1 MQPAPILPAALPP
14 RRKGL
19 TLSQKD
25 ALMGYLF
32 ILPRVLG
39 FLVFILGPLGAIFI
53 FSLQNRNL
61 LSGTISFAGLDNY
74 TYMLFED
81 PIFKEMVAN
90 TLTFTAGLVPLNL
103 VIALALAILL
113 APQFKGVTFFR
124 TVFFAPVITSTAAW
138 IIVWAF
144 IFQGQQG
151 PLNQFLALLGIE
163 GPNWLREP
171 GSAMFAVILTRV
183 IKNVGLNMVIFLA
196 ALQDLPRELVEA
208 ARVDGARPLQVVRYI
223 ILPFLAPS
231 ILLVTVITVIGS
243 LNVFDHILLLTNG
256 GPSNAT
262 MVLAFY
268 VYFNAFKAY
277 EIGYASAI
285 AVVLFLAALILTIVQ
300 WSLRRRMVYLEQ

>member
-1 MQPAPILPAALPP
+1 MNQNSVLPVPAASPP

-19 TLSQKD
+19 TLAQKD
-25 ALMGYLF
+25 ALVGYLF

-39 FLVFILGPLGAIFI
+39 FLIFVLGPLVAIFY
-53 FSLQNRNL
+53 FSLQSRNL
-61 LSGTISFAGLDNY
+61 LSGTIEFIGLSNY
-74 TYMLFED
+74 NFMLFED
-81 PIFKEMVAN
+81 PIFKLMVVN

-103 VIALALAILL
+103 VLALALAILL

-144 IFQGQQG
+144 ILQGQQG
-151 PLNQFLALLGIE
+151 PLNQFLGLLGIE

-171 GSAMFAVILTRV
+171 GSAMFSVIITRV

-196 ALQDLPRELVEA
+196 ALQDLPREYVEA
-208 ARVDGARPLQVVRYI
+208 ARVDGARPFQVIRYI

-231 ILLVTVITVIGS
+231 ILLVTVITVVGS

-277 EIGYASAI
+277 EIGYASAL
-285 AVVLFLAALILTIVQ
+285 AVVLFLTALILTIIQ
-300 WSLRRRMVYLEQ
+300 WMLRRKDGVS

>member
-1 MQPAPILPAALPP
+1 
-14 RRKGL
+14 
-19 TLSQKD
+19 
-25 ALMGYLF
+25 MGYLF

-39 FLVFILGPLGAIFI
+39 FLIFVLGPLVAIFI

-61 LSGTISFAGLDNY
+61 LSGKIEFAGLQNFA
-74 TYMLFED
+74 TMLFED
-81 PIFKEMVAN
+81 PVFKQMVVN
-90 TLTFTAGLVPLNL
+90 TLTFTAGLVPLNVL
-103 VIALALAILL
+103 LALTLAILL
-113 APQFKGVTFFR
+113 APQFRGVTIFR
-124 TVFFAPVITSTAAW
+124 TLFFAPIITSTAAW
-138 IIVWAF
+138 IIVWTF
-144 IFQGQQG
+144 ILQGQQG
-151 PLNQFLALLGIE
+151 PLNQFLALLGVE

-171 GSAMFAVILTRV
+171 ASAMFSVIITRV

-196 ALQDLPRELVEA
+196 ALQDLPREYVEA
-208 ARVDGARPLQVVRYI
+208 ARVDGARPWQVVRHI

-231 ILLVTVITVIGS
+231 ILLVTVLTVIGS

-256 GPSNAT
+256 GPSNST

-285 AVVLFLAALILTIVQ
+285 AVVLFLTALVLTIAQ

>member
-1 MQPAPILPAALPP
+1 MNPAPTVHTPAPS
-14 RRKGL
+14 RRRRL
-19 TLSQKD
+19 TLAQQD

-39 FLVFILGPLGAIFI
+39 FLIFVLGPLVAIFI

-61 LSGTISFAGLDNY
+61 LSGKIEFAGLQNFA
-74 TYMLFED
+74 TMLFED
-81 PIFKEMVAN
+81 PVFKQMVVN
-90 TLTFTAGLVPLNL
+90 TLTFTAGLVPLNVL
-103 VIALALAILL
+103 LALTLAILL
-113 APQFKGVTFFR
+113 APQFRGVTIFR
-124 TVFFAPVITSTAAW
+124 TLFFAPIITSTAAW
-138 IIVWAF
+138 IIVWTF
-144 IFQGQQG
+144 ILQGQQG
-151 PLNQFLALLGIE
+151 PLNQFLALLGVE

-171 GSAMFAVILTRV
+171 ASAMFSVIITRV

-196 ALQDLPRELVEA
+196 ALQDLPREYVEA
-208 ARVDGARPLQVVRYI
+208 ARVDGARPWQVVRHI

-231 ILLVTVITVIGS
+231 ILLVTVLTVIGS

-256 GPSNAT
+256 GPSNST

-285 AVVLFLAALILTIVQ
+285 AVVLFLTALVLTIAQ